1 MTKFQNFDQYHR
13 LTPLEECKFV
23 DFFKSMFLSSRKA
36 SFLFRAPPN
45 TFSWH
50 IWPEEKRWR
59 NFKILTKPWTN
70 VLNRNHNLRNVY
82 FSTKVTE
89 TKRRRGRN
97 KLLSEPKCRKM
108 LINVRYNEGKNN
120 TTVLSGP
127 REVSV
132 SHNSGSLYQNVHL
145 FYN

>member
-36 SFLFRAPPN
+36 SFLFRTPPN

-50 IWPEEKRWR
+50 IWPKEKRWR

-70 VLNRNHNLRNVY
+70 VPNRNHNLRNVY

-97 KLLSEPKCRKM
+97 KLLSEPKFRKM
-108 LINVRYNEGKNN
+108 VINVHYNEGKNN
-120 TTVLSGP
+120 TIDHCRNTITYHSVLCLSP
-127 REVSV
+127 
-132 SHNSGSLYQNVHL
+132 QN
-145 FYN
+145 FA